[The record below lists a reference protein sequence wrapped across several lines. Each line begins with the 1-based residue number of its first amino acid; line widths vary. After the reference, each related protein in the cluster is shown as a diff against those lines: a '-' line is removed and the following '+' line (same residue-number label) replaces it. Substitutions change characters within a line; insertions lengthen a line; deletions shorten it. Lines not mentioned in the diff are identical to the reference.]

1 MSDGPDAMVV
11 LGEVHTGLLQNS
23 TPLPPVATEQLLS
36 LLQGERV
43 RRGER
48 PIAHATSPDL
58 LTGVDTRL
66 ATATGTK
73 VRGVGTVATR
83 AALTGGHVLQASS
96 VTRLARAGVARRLPW
111 SHYLAR
117 PGYIEVSGRATA
129 LDLADAFTSAQP
141 AAGAGRAGQDQD
153 AVLDLG
159 AVSTRMVDAIQAS
172 PRIDR
177 RPPLRAAR
185 TKLRWA
191 AVVAQPPLASPLRL
205 RLEPAALRTLRLVCG
220 KDQIAGVADFCA
232 DLALHDWLL
241 TTLLRLIERSRIGIE
256 TGDAVLDRLRPAVDH
271 LLHLWMPAA
280 RLPAPVTP
288 LWTVLEHT
296 PGFTR
301 QWQACVARIR
311 DQMALRAITLLGA
324 REQQA

>member
-1 MSDGPDAMVV
+1 MSDGPEAMVI

-23 TPLPPVATEQLLS
+23 TPLPAAATEHLLG

-66 ATATGTK
+66 ATPTAAK

-83 AALTGGHVLQASS
+83 AALTGGHVLQGSS
-96 VTRLARAGVARRLPW
+96 VTRLVRGTAPRRLPW

-117 PGYIEVSGRATA
+117 PGYIEVTGRATA
-129 LDLADAFTSAQP
+129 QDLADAFVSSDPGTA
-141 AAGAGRAGQDQD
+141 
-153 AVLDLG
+153 LDVA

-191 AVVAQPPLASPLRL
+191 AVVADPPPAGQLRL
-205 RLEPAALRTLRLVCG
+205 RLEPAALRTLLLVCG
-220 KDQIAGVADFCA
+220 KDQVAGVADFCA

-241 TTLLRLIERSRIGIE
+241 TTLLRLIERSRIGVE
-256 TGDAVLDRLRPAVDH
+256 TGTVVLDRLRPAVDH

-280 RLPAPVTP
+280 RLPAPMTP
-288 LWTVLEHT
+288 LWEILERT
-296 PGFTR
+296 PGFSR
-301 QWQACVARIR
+301 QWQVCVGRIR
-311 DQMALRAITLLGA
+311 DQMALTTIALLGS
-324 REQQA
+324 REQPA